1 MSIPF
6 EAGSYGGVS
15 WGYPGDPYRIQAAT
29 GFRDLPQLR
38 RRVTPH
44 SQADGAARS
53 KYRLDEHILQLTFHI
68 IPILG
73 QTVDTS
79 CRLLEAA
86 TPRNAGLPG
95 VLLFDNSTK
104 RATCFVA
111 NRSIVPGMKDTYA
124 KAVVQFELSDPKIY
138 SDPATVQTGT
148 FPVTLSV
155 TNLGNDRAGWVSTI
169 TGACVNP
176 AITYGSAVVRVP
188 VTMSGGDVL
197 IVDSYQLTCLLNG
210 TRVSETMASDWSL
223 LNPGTSNV
231 VFSADSGTP
240 AVSFVSR
247 SAWA

>member
-15 WGYPGDPYRIQAAT
+15 WGYPADPYRIEAAT

-53 KYRLDEHILQLTFHI
+53 KYRLDEHILQLTLHVV
-68 IPILG
+68 PILG
-73 QTVDTS
+73 QTVDQS

-95 VLLFDNSTK
+95 TLLFDNSTK

-111 NRSIVPGMKDTYA
+111 NRAITPSKKDNYA
-124 KAVVQFELSDPKIY
+124 KAVVQFELSDPKVY
-138 SDPATVQTGT
+138 SEPITVVPTSTGSAIT
-148 FPVTLSV
+148 VS
-155 TNLGNDRAGWVSTI
+155 NLGNDRTGWVAFFSGTAVNPTI
-169 TGACVNP
+169 TLGIYTLTVPINMAGGTLVIDVN
-176 AITYGSAVVRVP
+176 
-188 VTMSGGDVL
+188 
-197 IVDSYQLTCLLNG
+197 QLTCVFNG
-210 TRVSETMASDWSL
+210 SRVSETPASDWPL
-223 LNPGTSNV
+223 LELGANTVG
-231 VFSADSGTP
+231 FACDSGSST
-240 AVSFVSR
+240 VSFQYR